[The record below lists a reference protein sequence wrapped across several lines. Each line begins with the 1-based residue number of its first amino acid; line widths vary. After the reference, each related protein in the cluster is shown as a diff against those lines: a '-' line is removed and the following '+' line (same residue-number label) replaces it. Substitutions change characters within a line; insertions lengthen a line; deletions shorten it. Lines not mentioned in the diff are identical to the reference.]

1 LLASLDFLRDF
12 SDFRQ
17 TDGSLNKLPFF
28 RKGYVMTKEINEYMD
43 YVKKQLEDGKITRE
57 FLEMFL
63 TRIKF
68 YQHERLIHLIVT
80 MTFAIM
86 TVIAVF
92 MLILGAETAG
102 VLLSILFLCLT
113 VPYVMHYYF
122 LENSVQALY
131 KLYYKAAEKLDE

>member
-1 LLASLDFLRDF
+1 M
-12 SDFRQ
+12 
-17 TDGSLNKLPFF
+17 K
-28 RKGYVMTKEINEYMD
+28 KEISEYME
-43 YVKKQLEDGKITRE
+43 YVEKQLKDGKITRE
-57 FLEMFL
+57 FLAMFL

-86 TVIAVF
+86 TVISVF
-92 MLILGAETAG
+92 MLISGAETAG

-113 VPYVMHYYF
+113 IPYVIHYYF

-131 KLYYKAAEKLDE
+131 KLYYEATEKLNE

>member
-1 LLASLDFLRDF
+1 MDFVRL
-12 SDFRQ
+12 Q
-17 TDGSLNKLPFF
+17 I
-28 RKGYVMTKEINEYMD
+28 KEKN
-43 YVKKQLEDGKITRE
+43 VTNE
-57 FLEMFL
+57 FLEMLL

-86 TVIAVF
+86 TVISIF
-92 MLILGAETAG
+92 MLVTEGTAAA
-102 VLLSILFLCLT
+102 VLLSVLFLCLT

-131 KLYYKAAEKLDE
+131 KLYYEAKELYGDK

>member
-1 LLASLDFLRDF
+1 MKKEISAYIVFVKNRLS
-12 SDFRQ
+12 
-17 TDGSLNKLPFF
+17 
-28 RKGYVMTKEINEYMD
+28 TKEIN
-43 YVKKQLEDGKITRE
+43 GE
-57 FLEMFL
+57 FLEMLL

-86 TVIAVF
+86 TVISF
-92 MLILGAETAG
+92 FILMTSGGTGAI
-102 VLLSILFLCLT
+102 LLSLLFLGLT

-131 KLYYKAAEKLDE
+131 KLYYEAKELCGDE

>member
-1 LLASLDFLRDF
+1 M
-12 SDFRQ
+12 
-17 TDGSLNKLPFF
+17 K
-28 RKGYVMTKEINEYMD
+28 KEISEYMEI
-43 YVKKQLEDGKITRE
+43 VRRHIKEKNVSSE
-57 FLEMFL
+57 FLGMLL
-63 TRIKF
+63 TRIEF

-86 TVIAVF
+86 TVISFF
-92 MLILGAETAG
+92 MLVTSGGAAA

-131 KLYYKAAEKLDE
+131 KLYYEAKELCGDK

>member
-1 LLASLDFLRDF
+1 
-12 SDFRQ
+12 
-17 TDGSLNKLPFF
+17 
-28 RKGYVMTKEINEYMD
+28 MTKEINEYMD

>member
-1 LLASLDFLRDF
+1 MEFVR
-12 SDFRQ
+12 
-17 TDGSLNKLPFF
+17 
-28 RKGYVMTKEINEYMD
+28 E
-43 YVKKQLEDGKITRE
+43 KIKSGDITPE
-57 FLEMFL
+57 FLTMFL

-86 TVIAVF
+86 TVLSVF
-92 MLILGAETAG
+92 MLVLGAETAG

-113 VPYVMHYYF
+113 VPYVAHYYF

-131 KLYYKAAEKLDE
+131 KLYYEAVEKL